1 MRMRITFE
9 DVAAS
14 TVTICAPPWRT
25 HSERK
30 GFKAEVLEASDGDV
44 AGIWNATVKVPVP
57 GTPEEMRPRTL
68 QFRSRRARL
77 RHATMRR
84 MKTRLIGYLYLAAAM
99 AGVGS
104 TVIASRLAA
113 GGLPPF
119 AATALR
125 FLIATPLLFALMRAQ
140 RMRWPRIS
148 TRDTMLLVIQAAAG
162 GVGYTVLLICGTKLS
177 SPLDAG
183 VMLGTLPAMS
193 TLIAAVVLRER
204 QTPRDWMA
212 AALATAGVLFVTF
225 APGQTMPS
233 LRSLAGDALVLA
245 AVACEAVF
253 ILLNRRLAAPWPPL
267 ALSTA
272 MSGLGFVLALVPAA
286 FEWHAVATGWTVGA
300 VSAIA
305 YYALVPTVLGYLCW
319 YAGSAR
325 TTGTEAALFTA
336 VAPVSAVLF
345 AVVLFGETL
354 SGTRVAGIALVV
366 AGVVVGATRRRDPA
380 AGAAGAPETHPVN
393 PGRPA
398 GPAPTAAD

>member
-1 MRMRITFE
+1 
-9 DVAAS
+9 
-14 TVTICAPPWRT
+14 
-25 HSERK
+25 
-30 GFKAEVLEASDGDV
+30 
-44 AGIWNATVKVPVP
+44 
-57 GTPEEMRPRTL
+57 
-68 QFRSRRARL
+68 
-77 RHATMRR
+77 

-140 RMRWPRIS
+140 RMRWPRLS
-148 TRDTMLLVIQAAAG
+148 RRDAGLLVIQAASG
-162 GVGYTVLLICGTKLS
+162 GVGYTVLLISGTKLS

-204 QTPRDWMA
+204 QTPRDWAA

-225 APGQTMPS
+225 APGHALPS
-233 LRSLAGDALVLA
+233 LQTLAGDALVLA

-253 ILLNRRLAAPWPPL
+253 ILLNRRLAVPL
-267 ALSTA
+267 APLTLSTA

-286 FEWHAVATGWTVGA
+286 FEWHAATAGWTSG
-300 VSAIA
+300 AIA
-305 YYALVPTVLGYLCW
+305 AVVSVVSVVYYALVPTVLGYLCW

-325 TTGTEAALFTA
+325 TSGTEAALFTA

-345 AVVLFGETL
+345 AVTLFGETL
-354 SGTRVAGIALVV
+354 NAARLAGIALVV
-366 AGVVVGATRRRDPA
+366 AGMLVGATRRRA
-380 AGAAGAPETHPVN
+380 ATSRARRSIRSSA
-393 PGRPA
+393 
-398 GPAPTAAD
+398 

>member
-1 MRMRITFE
+1 M
-9 DVAAS
+9 
-14 TVTICAPPWRT
+14 
-25 HSERK
+25 
-30 GFKAEVLEASDGDV
+30 
-44 AGIWNATVKVPVP
+44 
-57 GTPEEMRPRTL
+57 
-68 QFRSRRARL
+68 
-77 RHATMRR
+77 MRR

-148 TRDTMLLVIQAAAG
+148 ARDAVLLVVQAAAG
-162 GVGYTVLLICGTKLS
+162 GVGYTVLLISGTKLS
-177 SPLDAG
+177 SPVDAG

-204 QTPRDWMA
+204 QTPRDWSA

-225 APGQTMPS
+225 APGHAMPS
-233 LRSLAGDALVLA
+233 LRTLAGDALVLA

-253 ILLNRRLAAPWPPL
+253 ILLNRRLSAPLPPL

-272 MSGLGFVLALVPAA
+272 MSGLGFALALVPAM
-286 FEWHAVATGWTVGA
+286 FEWHAVATSWTVGA

-305 YYALVPTVLGYLCW
+305 YYALIPTVLGYVCW

-325 TTGTEAALFTA
+325 TSGTEAALFTA

-345 AVVLFGETL
+345 AVALFGETL
-354 SGTRVAGIALVV
+354 GGTRLLGIALVV
-366 AGVVVGATRRRDPA
+366 AGMLVGAMRRRLAPA
-380 AGAAGAPETHPVN
+380 RGTQAQSSSPAGAAATS
-393 PGRPA
+393 
-398 GPAPTAAD
+398 AATD

>member
-1 MRMRITFE
+1 MRNAIGRKAIEGGPHVDDGWRGLGLGLGLGFDFDFDFDFDSSLRERTR
-9 DVAAS
+9 ATPHALPS
-14 TVTICAPPWRT
+14 T
-25 HSERK
+25 
-30 GFKAEVLEASDGDV
+30 
-44 AGIWNATVKVPVP
+44 
-57 GTPEEMRPRTL
+57 RPRPL
-68 QFRSRRARL
+68 QFRSRRAMPP
-77 RHATMRR
+77 HATMRR

-119 AATALR
+119 TATALR
-125 FLIATPLLFALMRAQ
+125 FLIATPLLLALMRAQ

-148 TRDTMLLVIQAAAG
+148 TRDGVLLVIQAAAG
-162 GVGYTVLLICGTKLS
+162 GVGYTVLLISGTKLS

-204 QTPRDWMA
+204 QTPRDWAA

-225 APGQTMPS
+225 APGHALPS
-233 LRSLAGDALVLA
+233 LRTLAGDALVLA

-253 ILLNRRLAAPWPPL
+253 ILLNRRLAAPLPPL

-272 MSGLGFVLALVPAA
+272 MSGLGFVLALVPAV
-286 FEWHAVATGWTVGA
+286 FEWHAVADGWTVGA

-325 TTGTEAALFTA
+325 TSGTEAALFTA

-345 AVVLFGETL
+345 AVALFGETL
-354 SGTRVAGIALVV
+354 NVTRVAGIALVV
-366 AGVVVGATRRRDPA
+366 AGMLVGATRRRERLAD
-380 AGAAGAPETHPVN
+380 THDA
-393 PGRPA
+393 RPA
-398 GPAPTAAD
+398 SPARAPAQTAAD

>member
-1 MRMRITFE
+1 MHSRASSGSRPGGSRRPF
-9 DVAAS
+9 DVAANPRG
-14 TVTICAPPWRT
+14 PP
-25 HSERK
+25 
-30 GFKAEVLEASDGDV
+30 
-44 AGIWNATVKVPVP
+44 P
-57 GTPEEMRPRTL
+57 GTPTSEAVATSTACGDCRPPLSHKHAESRAPYSTRPRRTL
-68 QFRSRRARL
+68 QFRSRRARPPY
-77 RHATMRR
+77 ATMQR

-148 TRDTMLLVIQAAAG
+148 TRDAVLLVIQAAAG

-193 TLIAAVVLRER
+193 TLIAAIVLRER
-204 QTPRDWMA
+204 QTPRDWVA
-212 AALATAGVLFVTF
+212 AALATAGVLLVTF
-225 APGQTMPS
+225 APGQALPS
-233 LRSLAGDALVLA
+233 LRTLAGDALVLA

-253 ILLNRRLAAPWPPL
+253 ILLNRRLAAPLPPL

-286 FEWHAVATGWTVGA
+286 FEWHAVASGWTVGA

-325 TTGTEAALFTA
+325 TSGTEAALFTA

-345 AVVLFGETL
+345 AVALFGETL

-366 AGVVVGATRRRDPA
+366 AGMVVGATRRRE
-380 AGAAGAPETHPVN
+380 PEARNTHPAN
-393 PGRPA
+393 PDRPSR
-398 GPAPTAAD
+398 PAPTAQTATD